1 MLTFLPG
8 YTVMFM
14 GLFICIHTNC
24 MNNALQQT
32 AVKHWSKISLSIF
45 YGWEKGGVGGGGG
58 GVNVKQGQICNT
70 EYISINP

>member
-32 AVKHWSKISLSIF
+32 AVLKALIQDFTRYIL
-45 YGWEKGGVGGGGG
+45 GMGKGGGCQMP
-58 GVNVKQGQICNT
+58 NLQ
-70 EYISINP
+70 Y